1 MYRDYLSSW
10 KSLITLCFLAL
21 FLTSCGGSKS
31 SDEDSD
37 SGFFGGLFNSGKEKV
52 RQDPSAETLFG
63 QAEQLRKTGDYSDAA
78 AKYIELERLYPYSE
92 LATKAQLL
100 TAWSYFKENRY
111 NDSLLT
117 LDRFIQLH
125 PGHPDVAY
133 AYYMRAQNYY
143 EQITGVKLDQAITL
157 KAAEALKDVIRRYPN
172 SKYAQNARIQFD
184 LTTDQL
190 AGKEMAI
197 GRYYQNLNHNL
208 AALNRFRRVVED
220 YQTTNHIQEALH
232 RIVETNLALGIV
244 DEAQNAAAVLGHNF
258 PGSIWYRDSYSLL
271 KGQNLTPKS
280 KPTSWLKKTFQK
292 VF

>member
-1 MYRDYLSSW
+1 MNRDYLSSLR
-10 KSLITLCFLAL
+10 SLITLCFLAL
-21 FLTSCGGSKS
+21 FLVGCGSGST
-31 SDEDSD
+31 DSD
-37 SGFFGGLFNSGKEKV
+37 SEGGLFSSLFNSGDSEAK
-52 RQDPSAETLFG
+52 QDPSAETLFS
-63 QAEQLRKTGDYSDAA
+63 QAEQLRRSGEYSDAA
-78 AKYIELERLYPYSE
+78 QKYIELERLYPYSD
-92 LATKAQLL
+92 LATKSQLL

-111 NDSLLT
+111 DDSLLT

-125 PGHPDVAY
+125 PGHPNIDY
-133 AYYMRAQNYY
+133 AYYMRAQNYV
-143 EQITGVKLDQAITL
+143 EQITGVKLDQAITV
-157 KAAEALKDVIRRYPN
+157 KAAEALKDVIRRFPN
-172 SKYAQNARIQFD
+172 SQYAQNARLQYD

-197 GRYYQNLNHNL
+197 GRYYQNLNHYL

-232 RIVETNLALGIV
+232 RIVETNLALGVV

-258 PGSIWYRDSYSLL
+258 PGSVWYRDSYRLL
-271 KGQNLTPKS
+271 KGHNLAPKS

>member
-10 KSLITLCFLAL
+10 KSLVTLCFLAL
-21 FLTSCGGSKS
+21 LLTSCGGNKS
-31 SDEDSD
+31 SDDGSD
-37 SGFFGGLFNSGKEKV
+37 GSFLSGIFNTGKSKPKA
-52 RQDPSAETLFG
+52 DPSAEALFS
-63 QAEQLRKTGDYSDAA
+63 QAEQLRKAGDYSDAA
-78 AKYIELERLYPYSE
+78 SRYIELERLYPYSE
-92 LATKAQLL
+92 LATKAQLM

-111 NDSLLT
+111 DDSILT
-117 LDRFIQLH
+117 LNRFIQLH
-125 PGHPDVAY
+125 PGHPNIDY
-133 AYYMRAQNYY
+133 AYYMKAQNYY

-157 KAAEALKDVIRRYPN
+157 RAAEALKDVIGRFPN
-172 SKYAQNARIQFD
+172 SRYAQNARIQFD

-197 GRYYQNLNHNL
+197 GRYYQDLNHNL

-232 RIVETNLALGIV
+232 RIVETNLALGVI

-258 PGSIWYRDSYSLL
+258 PGSVWYRDSYTLL
-271 KGQNLTPKS
+271 KGQNLAPKS